1 MGWLTKQEATFDKHR
16 FGAMTAMLTFQ
27 SCLGSVAAMLCMQND
42 LWVVVSII
50 ALLTMSSNSMFIA
63 QAEPKICII
72 TFYLSV
78 IASAITIAAILL
90 FMY

>member
-1 MGWLTKQEATFDKHR
+1 MEWLAKQEATFEKHR

-42 LWVVVSII
+42 LWLFVSVV
-50 ALLTMSSNSMFIA
+50 AFLTMASNSMFIA
-63 QAEPKICII
+63 QQSPKPCII

-78 IASAITIAAILL
+78 VASALVIAGVLI
-90 FMY
+90 FM